1 MTGRRVP
8 PGRAGRLWLA
18 GRLAAA
24 ERGAQVLDRKLQILR
39 REQHRLHQDAL
50 ATGRE
55 WTACCADA
63 ETWLLRAALLSGQR
77 GLQDAAAA
85 GPADVTV
92 TWQVRAGVRY
102 PDAADCAL
110 PLPAAGGRAP
120 GSSALVRAEA
130 AHRAALTA
138 AVRHAT
144 ALAAARVLDAEVAVT
159 QQRLRALTDRVV
171 PQTRELLRLLVL
183 DLEQSDHEDAL
194 RRRWA
199 AQRSRR

>member
-8 PGRAGRLWLA
+8 PGRAGRLWLT

-24 ERGAQVLDRKLQILR
+24 ERGAEVLDRKLQILR
-39 REQHRLHQDAL
+39 REQQRLDQDAL

-77 GLQDAAAA
+77 GLRDAAAT
-85 GPADVTV
+85 GPADVTL

-102 PDAADCAL
+102 PDAAGCAL
-110 PLPAAGGRAP
+110 PPSSGASTP

-144 ALAAARVLDAEVAVT
+144 ALAAARVLETEVAVT

-171 PQTRELLRLLVL
+171 PQTREQLRLLVL
-183 DLEQSDHEDAL
+183 DLEQADHEDAL

-199 AQRSRR
+199 AQRSHG